1 MSTKIIC
8 TEVPAGSAVPAAA
21 LSNPSARLV
30 HLVRH
35 GEGTH
40 NKYAATVAQP
50 ACACVSS
57 GPCAYKNE
65 AHVDASLTALGRRQ
79 ASAAGASLLQAAA
92 PDVVFVSPLART
104 LETCSIAIG
113 VGGGVGRVV
122 ADERLRER
130 YGVHCC
136 DQRAAK
142 SVQEAR
148 FPGVDFTRIAP
159 GDDVLHEKDVRETH
173 DHVAERSREF
183 FLELADVPEKYIA
196 VFAHSAFF
204 RETMRSALTSPDQ
217 KVTRKFNTGEARL
230 VVLEFVKD

>member
-1 MSTKIIC
+1 MPTKIIC
-8 TEVPAGSAVPAAA
+8 TEVPPGSAVPTAA
-21 LSNPSARLV
+21 LSNPSTRIV

-35 GEGTH
+35 GEATH
-40 NKYAATVAQP
+40 NKYAATVPQP
-50 ACACVSS
+50 ACACVSGGS
-57 GPCAYKNE
+57 CAYKNE
-65 AHVDASLTALGRRQ
+65 AHVDASLTVLGRKQ
-79 ASAAGASLLQAAA
+79 ASAAGASLLRAAA
-92 PDVVFVSPLART
+92 PDVAFVSPLART

-148 FPGVDFTRIAP
+148 FPSVNFMRIAP
-159 GDDVLHEKDVRETH
+159 GDDALHEKDVRETH

-183 FLELADVPEKYIA
+183 FLELADVPEKSIA
-196 VFAHSAFF
+196 VFSHSAFF
-204 RETMRSALTSPDQ
+204 RETMRAAFTSPDQ
-217 KVTRKFNTGEARL
+217 NVTRKFSTGEVRL